1 MSHIAQIATLTANWI
16 DDLSDSGFPKKLAS
30 GIKELVESNDVTI
43 ILFRHSALPTLEYF
57 DDPMKGGSNNIDL
70 FIKGAFLIDP
80 FYLVATQ
87 KQQRGFVHFK
97 DIIPSG
103 FKQTE
108 YYRTWY
114 CNSGL
119 KDECGYLI
127 SLPNNDIINISIGR
141 TGSLK
146 NFSKKELTL
155 LEDLTPLIEKICQR
169 HWQQLQSTDDTSNIR
184 ARMQHALDHFGASVL
199 TQREKQVVHLILHGH
214 TTKTVSEE
222 LNIVVETV
230 KLHRKHAYAKLD
242 INSQSELFYLFIDSL
257 MSVDEYI
264 EGDPL
269 SNYM

>member
-1 MSHIAQIATLTANWI
+1 MSHVAQIADLTARWI
-16 DDLSDSGFPKKLAS
+16 DDLSDPNFPKKLAS
-30 GIKELVESNDVTI
+30 GLKQLVESNDVTI
-43 ILFRHSALPTLEYF
+43 ILFRHSGLPTLEYF
-57 DDPMKGGSNNIDL
+57 DDPMKGGSHNIDL
-70 FIKGAFLIDP
+70 FVKGAFLIDP

-87 KQQRGFVHFK
+87 KKQRGFFHFK
-97 DIIPSG
+97 TIIPSG

-127 SLPNNDIINISIGR
+127 SLPNDDFINISVGR
-141 TGSLK
+141 TGGLK

-155 LEDLTPLIEKICQR
+155 LDEITPLIGKVCQC
-169 HWQQLQSTDDTSNIR
+169 HWQQLQTSEDTTNIKF
-184 ARMQHALDHFGASVL
+184 RMQHALDHFGASIL

-257 MSVDEYI
+257 MSVEEYV